1 MRISAGMKAKEKTM
15 PMNISVP
22 VSLKRRMNEHREI
35 NWSALACKT
44 FERQLRAQEVLG
56 QFAEEGISEE
66 EALERAMRVQHPSRK
81 VISKA
86 A

>member
-1 MRISAGMKAKEKTM
+1 MKAKEKTT

-22 VSLKRRMNEHREI
+22 VSLKHKMDEHREI
-35 NWSALACKT
+35 NWRALACKA

-66 EALERAMRVQHPSRK
+66 EAIERAMRVQHPSRK

>member
-1 MRISAGMKAKEKTM
+1 MKAKEKTV

-22 VSLKRRMNEHREI
+22 EGLKRRMDEHREI

-44 FERQLRAQEVLG
+44 FERQIRAQEVLG
-56 QFAEEGISEE
+56 RFAEEGVAEE
-66 EALERAMRVQHPSRK
+66 EAVDRAMRIQHASRK
-81 VISKA
+81 AIKA

>member
-1 MRISAGMKAKEKTM
+1 MRIHVSMKAKEKTI

-22 VSLKRRMNEHREI
+22 VSLKHRMDEHREI

-66 EALERAMRVQHPSRK
+66 EAIERAMRVQHPSRK

>member
-1 MRISAGMKAKEKTM
+1 MKAKEKTV

-22 VSLKRRMNEHREI
+22 EGLKRRMDEHREI

-44 FERQLRAQEVLG
+44 FERQVRAQEVLG
-56 QFAEEGISEE
+56 QFAEEGVSEE
-66 EALERAMRVQHPSRK
+66 EALERAMRIQHPSRK
-81 VISKA
+81 VVRA